1 MKRLIMIAALG
12 LAACNDAQDSK
23 DPSTYLP
30 KHKVVREVLS
40 NGQVNQGLH
49 KITIDDTVHVL
60 IYRGGT
66 NLESV
71 TMIQIK

>member
-1 MKRLIMIAALG
+1 MKRLIMIATLG

-49 KITIDDTVHVL
+49 KITIDDTVHIL
-60 IYRGGT
+60 IYRGS
-66 NLESV
+66 ESI

>member
-12 LAACNDAQDSK
+12 LVACNDAKHSK
-23 DPSTYLP
+23 EASTYLP

-49 KITIDDTVHVL
+49 MITIDDTVHVL
-60 IYRGGT
+60 IYRGA
-66 NLESV
+66 ESI

>member
-23 DPSTYLP
+23 EPSTYLP

-49 KITIDDTVHVL
+49 KITIDDTVHIL
-60 IYRGGT
+60 IYRGS
-66 NLESV
+66 ESI

>member
-1 MKRLIMIAALG
+1 MKRLMIIAALG
-12 LAACNDAQDSK
+12 LAACDAQHSK

-30 KHKVVREVLS
+30 KHKVAIETLLK
-40 NGQVNQGLH
+40 NQVNQGLH

-60 IYRGGT
+60 IYRGT
-66 NLESV
+66 ESV